1 MLRSRLSGDR
11 AKGPGEWHVD
21 RRAFSLRELLT
32 EQELKSV
39 YQRSAR
45 RVRECDTVFSAGERL
60 HSQAR
65 EEKCQMKGE
74 DGELS
79 G

>member
-1 MLRSRLSGDR
+1 MLTG
-11 AKGPGEWHVD
+11 GPVYQ
-21 RRAFSLRELLT
+21 RELLT

-39 YQRSAR
+39 YQKSAR
-45 RVRECDTVFSAGERL
+45 RVRECDTVFSAGERF

-79 G
+79 A

>member
-1 MLRSRLSGDR
+1 MLRSRLSGDGV
-11 AKGPGEWHVD
+11 KGPGEWRVD
-21 RRAFSLRELLT
+21 RRAFLSERALDRAGT
-32 EQELKSV
+32 
-39 YQRSAR
+39 R
-45 RVRECDTVFSAGERL
+45 RVREGETVFSAGERL
-60 HSQAR
+60 HSQAP